1 MKRDDFESLFF
12 ILLRMLNCRRLPAL
26 LEETV
31 TNETNFE
38 AFLNLVDRNNQA
50 MKDVDKEKI
59 LDQLREMRKKLFNE
73 YPLTN
78 RQEAGEIESLF

>member
-1 MKRDDFESLFF
+1 
-12 ILLRMLNCRRLPAL
+12 L

-31 TNETNFE
+31 TNETNFKE
-38 AFLNLVDRNNQA
+38 FLNLVDRNNQA

-73 YPLTN
+73 YPLVN

>member
-1 MKRDDFESLFF
+1 M
-12 ILLRMLNCRRLPAL
+12 

-73 YPLTN
+73 YPLVN